1 MDSDGDGMGDN
12 EQDVLEAKLALE
24 EEEAAAAQRNLLV
37 GIGLVMIIITAAV
50 VVILRKRMAE
60 DDEVVK
66 DFSAGGL
73 PVGMPDMSAQ
83 PADTTTSM
91 ETVQNYAAT
100 TAMPDMNAQP
110 VQAVAEPVVASPE
123 PVAAPAEPTVAN
135 QWTDENGHT
144 WRVMSDGT
152 NRWWNGT
159 DWQKV

>member
-1 MDSDGDGMGDN
+1 M
-12 EQDVLEAKLALE
+12 LI
-24 EEEAAAAQRNLLV
+24 

-50 VVILRKRMAE
+50 VVVLRKRMAE
-60 DDEVVK
+60 GEEVVK
-66 DFSAGGL
+66 DFDAGGL

-83 PADTTTSM
+83 PAGTTSSM
-91 ETVQNYAAT
+91 ETVQTYAAT
-100 TAMPDMNAQP
+100 TPMPDMSAQPVATQAVDDSALSALVEPEP
-110 VQAVAEPVVASPE
+110 VQAVAETVVASPE
-123 PVAAPAEPTVAN
+123 PVAAPAAEAPAEPTVVN

>member
-1 MDSDGDGMGDN
+1 
-12 EQDVLEAKLALE
+12 
-24 EEEAAAAQRNLLV
+24 
-37 GIGLVMIIITAAV
+37 MIIITAAV

-66 DFSAGGL
+66 DFTAGDL
-73 PVGMPDMSAQ
+73 PVGMPDMNAQ
-83 PADTTTSM
+83 PADTTSSM
-91 ETVQNYAAT
+91 ETAQTYAAT
-100 TAMPDMNAQP
+100 TPMPDMSAQP

-123 PVAAPAEPTVAN
+123 PVAAPAVAAPAEPTVAN

-144 WRVMSDGT
+144 WRLMSDGT

>member
-1 MDSDGDGMGDN
+1 M
-12 EQDVLEAKLALE
+12 LI
-24 EEEAAAAQRNLLV
+24 

-50 VVILRKRMAE
+50 VVVLRKRMAE
-60 DDEVVK
+60 EEAPAK

-73 PVGMPDMSAQ
+73 PPGMPNMSAQ
-83 PADTTTSM
+83 PAGTTSSM
-91 ETVQNYAAT
+91 ETVQTYAAT
-100 TAMPDMNAQP
+100 TPMPDMNAQP
-110 VQAVAEPVVASPE
+110 TATQPVGDSALSTLVASE

>member
-1 MDSDGDGMGDN
+1 
-12 EQDVLEAKLALE
+12 
-24 EEEAAAAQRNLLV
+24 
-37 GIGLVMIIITAAV
+37 MIIITAAV

-73 PVGMPDMSAQ
+73 PVGMPDMTAQ
-83 PADTTTSM
+83 PADTTNPL
-91 ETVQNYAAT
+91 ETVQTYAAAT
-100 TAMPDMNAQP
+100 PMPDMSAQPTATQPMDDSAIGALVEPEP
-110 VQAVAEPVVASPE
+110 VQAVAEPVVTSPE
-123 PVAAPAEPTVAN
+123 PVAGPAEPTVAN

-144 WRVMSDGT
+144 WRLMSDGT